1 MWFGYLLLL
10 ILGFYLTNLLPPG
23 WRWQVDFF
31 SLILIFLTIQ
41 GRILTA
47 TFLALFTGLLLDAYG
62 PGPLGLE
69 ASRLLLA
76 VSGIRLLRLWLN
88 LHYPL
93 PQVLAVMLLVSAQG
107 MLTLGWLSLLLP
119 QELAPALDSGIWVP
133 ALVTGLAAPVVLALL
148 GYLDRKWQ
156 RFFLL
161 RQGS

>member
-1 MWFGYLLLL
+1 M
-10 ILGFYLTNLLPPG
+10 
-23 WRWQVDFF
+23 
-31 SLILIFLTIQ
+31 
-41 GRILTA
+41 
-47 TFLALFTGLLLDAYG
+47 LLDAYG

-76 VSGIRLLRLWLN
+76 VSGVRLLRLWLN
-88 LHYPL
+88 LHYPV

-107 MLTLGWLSLLLP
+107 LLTVGWLSLLLP
-119 QELAPALDSGIWVP
+119 QEIPGPGLDKGIWAP

-156 RFFLL
+156 RLFLL